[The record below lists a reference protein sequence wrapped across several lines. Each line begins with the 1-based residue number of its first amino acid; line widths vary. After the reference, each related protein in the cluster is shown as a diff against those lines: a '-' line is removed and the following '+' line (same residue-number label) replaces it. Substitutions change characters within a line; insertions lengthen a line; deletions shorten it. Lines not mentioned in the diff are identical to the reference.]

1 MKKQIRKAM
10 ICTIAMMLMGIVS
23 LTGVTYAW
31 FSQSQTAIVQG
42 MNLGIIAKEGGV
54 LMSAVPNPSEW
65 GYRLDLQMNETE
77 YNPASMIPANIVKT
91 DADGNDISDGSIQF
105 YNGVI
110 DEAAPSKIYTETIGQ
125 NKYYIQKDIYFYND
139 SLDQDITVV
148 LDKESTLL
156 GNPTNGVEM
165 AMRMAIVNHG
175 KYDKG
180 TDTAENAPT
189 AEKHID
195 DFFTKDPAN
204 VSIYEFAAKTHLD
217 GTTSTKDTYGVKA
230 ASGVGTYFDT
240 KDVGSGVTGQ
250 AWENYL
256 AKTTTVHK
264 DSGTDISFVVE
275 KDSYHRI
282 TVYIWLEGQ
291 DADCKNAISGSEM
304 DIQLAFKKAD

>member
-31 FSQSQTAIVQG
+31 FSQSDTARVKG
-42 MNLGIIAKEGGV
+42 MNLSIIAKEGGV

-65 GYRLDLQMNETE
+65 GYGLDLQMNETD
-77 YNPASMIPANIVKT
+77 YNPASTVPANLQE
-91 DADGNDISDGSIQF
+91 DGTLKF

-110 DEAAPSKIYTETIGQ
+110 DELVPSSIYTEAIGQ
-125 NKYYIQKDIYFYND
+125 NKYYIQKDIYFWND

-148 LDKESTLL
+148 LDKEDTLL
-156 GNPTNGVEM
+156 GNATNGVEM

-180 TDTAENAPT
+180 IDTKENAPN
-189 AEKHID
+189 AEKHIED
-195 DFFTKDPAN
+195 VFTKDPNN
-204 VSIYEFAAKTHLD
+204 VKIYEFAPNTHLD
-217 GTTSTKDTYGVKA
+217 GTTKVKDTYGVKA
-230 ASGVGTYFDT
+230 ASGKDNYFDT
-240 KDVGSGVTGQ
+240 KDVGSGVVTEDTK
-250 AWENYL
+250 WPNYL
-256 AKTTTVHK
+256 EKTTTVHK

-275 KDSYHRI
+275 KDTYHKI

-291 DADCKNAISGSEM
+291 DADCKNAISGSSM
-304 DIQLAFKKAD
+304 NIQLAFKKAD

>member
-54 LMSAVPNPSEW
+54 LMSATPNPSEW
-65 GYRLDLQMNETE
+65 GYRLDLQMNEKE
-77 YNPASMIPANIVKT
+77 YNPASTVPANLK
-91 DADGNDISDGSIQF
+91 SDGTLQF
-105 YNGVI
+105 YNGVM
-110 DEAAPSKIYTETIGQ
+110 DEAAPSKIYTEAIGQ

-139 SLDQDITVV
+139 SLDENITVV

-156 GNPTNGVEM
+156 GDASNGVEM

-180 TDTAENAPT
+180 TDTAENAPS

-195 DFFTKDPAN
+195 DFFTTDAAN
-204 VSIYEFAAKTHLD
+204 VSIYEFAPKAHLD
-217 GTTSTKDTYGVKA
+217 GTTSVKDTYGVKA
-230 ASGVGTYFDT
+230 ASGGTYFDT

-256 AKTTTVHK
+256 EKTTTVHK
-264 DSGTDISFVVE
+264 DSGTDISFEVE

-291 DADCKNAISGSEM
+291 DADCKNAISGSSM
-304 DIQLAFKKAD
+304 NIQLAFKKVD